1 MVRIELDFSRPLSSK
16 ELAAFAARKVRLEGD
31 FGQSAQKATVALN
44 GLADLAGL
52 GAEGLRIRSPY
63 SYLITPINAGE
74 VSDRRAPRREL
85 RPPATRIV
93 SSQGVALRLHLAAL
107 ALAQATTGPGKRAH
121 LPQMPIAEFGAGV
134 GWTDLVATGAVHHGS
149 GATAATVR
157 DKKGRSV
164 RTALDTLSA
173 AGVVQL
179 PGTAGRRGRHEGF
192 LLLHEAGWQLE
203 GDARAYV
210 VPSLA
215 EDDVY
220 AVPPGFVSNGWLHV
234 LEDTE
239 IAVLLMVACGKATL
253 RPARTSGDLAAGEV
267 AIPADDRLRH
277 YGIHRDP
284 FSSARKTLEWF
295 GLLGVREM
303 GRHDD
308 GRAEGNYQL
317 HRLSLRPEGFDADAL
332 EVTRTV
338 VGKQLARRGH

>member
-31 FGQSAQKATVALN
+31 FGRSAQKATVALN
-44 GLADLAGL
+44 GLTDL

-63 SYLITPINAGE
+63 SYLITPIDAGE

-93 SSQGVALRLHLAAL
+93 TSQGVALRLHLAAL
-107 ALAQATTGPGKRAH
+107 AVAQATTGPGKRAH

-179 PGTAGRRGRHEGF
+179 PGTAGRRGRHKGF

-253 RPARTSGDLAAGEV
+253 RPASTSVDLAPGEV

-308 GRAEGNYQL
+308 GRAEGNDYQL

-338 VGKQLARRGH
+338 VSKQLARRGR